1 MYREP
6 VALKNAPPC
15 HAFHG
20 SAPVCTRPQ
29 LVPSSPLAAAGSI
42 ASPIIHNPSQCH
54 HRRTACST
62 EQLTTNLRGRYVV
75 RKRRIHTDVPPYI
88 VSLAAVRPPT
98 HQNTPRNPEHN
109 PTHQNIP
116 RSPENTPTLQISP
129 RNPNFAPTHQN
140 TQRSAEHIPTH
151 QNTPRNPDL
160 TPTHQNTPRNPNLPA
175 SLFPLAP

>member
-42 ASPIIHNPSQCH
+42 AAPIIHNPSQCH

-88 VSLAAVRPPT
+88 VSLAPVRPPT

-116 RSPENTPTLQISP
+116 RNDTQPNLIQSVLTLQALFFSLTV
-129 RNPNFAPTHQN
+129 TH
-140 TQRSAEHIPTH
+140 T
-151 QNTPRNPDL
+151 
-160 TPTHQNTPRNPNLPA
+160 A

>member
-42 ASPIIHNPSQCH
+42 AAPIIHNPSQCH

-116 RSPENTPTLQISP
+116 CAAPKTRRRSKSRPATQISPRRIKIRPATQISPRHTKTHPARSRTPENTPTL
-129 RNPNFAPTHQN
+129 
-140 TQRSAEHIPTH
+140 
-151 QNTPRNPDL
+151 
-160 TPTHQNTPRNPNLPA
+160 
-175 SLFPLAP
+175 